1 MSALLA
7 RIAIAALMSGAAAVS
22 GAGQGWLTILF
33 LERGTEV
40 IVHYEDRDGNGYL
53 SFNAPDP
60 ANVDLP
66 TGATLVSRFGR
77 R

>member
-7 RIAIAALMSGAAAVS
+7 RIAIAALMSGLASVS
-22 GAGQGWLTILF
+22 GAGQGWLTVLF
-33 LERGTEV
+33 PRGTEV

-77 R
+77 K